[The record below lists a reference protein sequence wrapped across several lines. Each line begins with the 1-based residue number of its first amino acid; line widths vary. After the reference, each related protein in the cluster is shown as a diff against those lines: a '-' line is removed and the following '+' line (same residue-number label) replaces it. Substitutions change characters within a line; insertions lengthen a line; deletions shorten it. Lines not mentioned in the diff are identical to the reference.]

1 MISRNVLVMS
11 ELPFDDSQWSQLYGA
26 FEPDSIVRLNST
38 EQSGITTAL
47 ETAEIAILAG
57 DLDERHIHAPK
68 LKWVHCDHAGLT
80 KSARPEVF
88 KKGMIVTGSAG
99 RNAPALAEHAMMFA
113 LMLTSRY
120 SDFYEAQKLHEW
132 RRDNSMLGLS
142 GLYGKTIGIVGMG
155 HTGSEL
161 AARAKAFHMR
171 VLSYRRR
178 NDLAL
183 PNVDQTYS
191 SEKGEGLDLLLSES
205 DVVVLAISLSD
216 VTRHLIKSR
225 ELALMKSSSV
235 LINMSRGEII
245 DQPALIQALKS
256 GIIAGAALDV
266 TTPEPLPHDHEL
278 WETPNLLITPHFTP
292 SFAEKSTRS
301 LAIITDNILRF
312 RKGEAML
319 NRLNLRDVYSH

>member
-1 MISRNVLVMS
+1 MSRTVLVMD
-11 ELPFDDSQWSQLYGA
+11 ELPFNDSQWSQLYGA
-26 FEPDSIVRLNST
+26 FEPDSIVRLNSMD
-38 EQSGITTAL
+38 QSGITIVL
-47 ETAEIAILAG
+47 ESAEIAILAG

-120 SDFYEAQKLHEW
+120 SDFYEAQKRHEW
-132 RRDNSMLGLS
+132 RRENSMLSPG
-142 GLYGKTIGIVGMG
+142 GLYGKTMGIIGMG
-155 HTGSEL
+155 HTGKEL
-161 AARAKAFHMR
+161 AARAKAFNMR

-178 NDLAL
+178 NDPTL
-183 PNVDQTYS
+183 PNVDQIYS
-191 SEKGEGLDLLLSES
+191 FQKGEGLDSLLSDS

-216 VTRHLIKSR
+216 ATRHLIKSR

-245 DQPALIQALKS
+245 DQPALIHALKS

-278 WETPNLLITPHFTP
+278 WETPDLLITPHFTP
-292 SFAEKSTRS
+292 AFAEKSSRS
-301 LAIITDNILRF
+301 LALILENITRF

-319 NRLNLRDVYSH
+319 NCLNEHDVYSH